1 MWMDFIFRAPRATI
15 RRTPHCTT
23 LDNIAAISHD
33 KHLQIEEILQKEQ
46 GPCCQSVVVCIQ
58 SSTQSIQIFHA

>member
-1 MWMDFIFRAPRATI
+1 MWMDFIFRAPQATI

-33 KHLQIEEILQKEQ
+33 SNSGK
-46 GPCCQSVVVCIQ
+46 
-58 SSTQSIQIFHA
+58 